1 MIDFIGRTRSQEVL
15 RLQELTDS
23 GLLEHYQATAD
34 LQVISVLLDRYKDLI
49 VGMSMRYLKDR
60 EEVRDFI
67 GKLYLKLTK
76 KLGQAEVKNVRAWLC
91 MVTKNLLLDEIRKK
105 QVQEQYR
112 LTLKEEIEW
121 SEHKTDFQLDN
132 THLHEALAS
141 CLSDKEQAIVK
152 MIYFEDMS
160 YKDIMIATGWS
171 FNQVRGLRERAVQK
185 LKNGL
190 SGEFS
195 DYLQAS

>member
-15 RLQELTDS
+15 RLQELSDS
-23 GLLEHYQATAD
+23 GLLQHYQANAD

-49 VGMSMRYLKDR
+49 VGMSMRFLKDR

-67 GKLYLKLTK
+67 GKLYLKLAE
-76 KLGQAEVKNVRAWLC
+76 KLEQSEVKNAKAWLC
-91 MVTKNLLLDEIRKK
+91 MVTMNLLRDGNRK
-105 QVQEQYR
+105 QEVRDQYR
-112 LTLKEEIEW
+112 RTLQEEIEW
-121 SEHKTDFQLDN
+121 SEHKTDFQLDT
-132 THLHEALAS
+132 THLHAALAN
-141 CLSDKEQAIVK
+141 CLSDKEQTIVK

-160 YKDIMIATGWS
+160 YKDIMDETGWS
-171 FNQVRGLRERAVQK
+171 FNQVRGLRERAIHK